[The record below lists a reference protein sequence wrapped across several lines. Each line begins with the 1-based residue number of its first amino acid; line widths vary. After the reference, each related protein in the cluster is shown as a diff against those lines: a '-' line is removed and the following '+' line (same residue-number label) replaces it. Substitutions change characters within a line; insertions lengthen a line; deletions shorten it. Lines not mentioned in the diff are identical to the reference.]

1 MKILNVIK
9 NHGEAIGAVIAV
21 ILLIAFAFA
30 IISATGGCLW
40 FTDEQRAEIRDKI
53 VELIE
58 TDGKDAAIQY
68 IDKLVEDGRLGAT
81 NAEDIKAAI
90 PQGIEKVKEI
100 MEADK

>member
-1 MKILNVIK
+1 MSKRVKSVI
-9 NHGEAIGAVIAV
+9 ETICVIVVLAMLAVAIC
-21 ILLIAFAFA
+21 
-30 IISATGGCLW
+30 GCIG
-40 FTDEQRAEIRDKI
+40 DEQRAEINAKI

-58 TDGKDAAIQY
+58 TSGQEAAVQY

>member
-1 MKILNVIK
+1 MKILNVLK
-9 NHGEAIGAVIAV
+9 NHGELIGAVVAM
-21 ILLIAFAFA
+21 ILLIAFALA
-30 IISATGGCLW
+30 VVAATGGCLW
-40 FTDEQRAEIRDKI
+40 FTDEQRAEIKEKI

-58 TDGKDAAIQY
+58 NDGQAAAIKY
-68 IDKLVEDGRLGAT
+68 IDELVADGRLGAT

>member
-1 MKILNVIK
+1 MIWK
-9 NHGEAIGAVIAV
+9 NHLGFIFAPLCVFGFMLGIA
-21 ILLIAFAFA
+21 LSFGCF
-30 IISATGGCLW
+30 SA
-40 FTDEQRAEIRDKI
+40 EKKAEIRDKI
-53 VELIE
+53 VEMIE
-58 TDGKDAAIQY
+58 TNGQDAAIQY